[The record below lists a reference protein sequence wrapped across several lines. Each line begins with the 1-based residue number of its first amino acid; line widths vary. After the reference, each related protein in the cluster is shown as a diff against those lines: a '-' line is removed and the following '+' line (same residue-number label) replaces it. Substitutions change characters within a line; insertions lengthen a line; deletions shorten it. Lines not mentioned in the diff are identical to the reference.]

1 MRRSDMPDWRVMTPS
16 GATTEDEDMEDD
28 ELAEEP
34 VIVSKNLAKKRH
46 VVQSPRKKPPI
57 SSIGVAKAP
66 KKVKQKATFQR
77 QVSMKSVETPDVSRV
92 SIESHAS
99 TAIASTSTTSTL
111 VSSTGALSAASEGEE
126 WISSHLP
133 AKATSS
139 PRQTSIAASSDD
151 RIIFIDDKDAID
163 ASKQATHPYQEWPE
177 PTDEEEQIM
186 ALLNSRFVMAE
197 IAAQQSREAALPP
210 NSSAGPFAT
219 SFPASSPA
227 GIALPAPFAVP
238 ELPPR
243 LRFKQ
248 VIEAVFGGDTADT
261 DKAAENNTERES
273 SSASESDTDDE
284 SPSASDSDARTRDRA
299 RKRSLSEASSA
310 ASGPEERKRAR
321 TGELP
326 TDDEVA
332 AWLARLYPLIKG
344 KRAVDRADLQA
355 VADAMEEM
363 GEFGKLPWTFLENS
377 GLASAVDRVAQM
389 RARDVPG
396 GDEHGLRR
404 RAGALFDMWTE

>member
-1 MRRSDMPDWRVMTPS
+1 MPDWRVMTPS

-151 RIIFIDDKDAID
+151 RIIFIDDKGQTKCDHRAAYHALSRMARAD
-163 ASKQATHPYQEWPE
+163 RRGGANNG
-177 PTDEEEQIM
+177 PT
-186 ALLNSRFVMAE
+186 
-197 IAAQQSREAALPP
+197 QQSVRDGRDSSTTIPRGCTASEFVCRTICNFISCLITGRNRIACAVCGPRAPP
-210 NSSAGPFAT
+210 TTKVQAGHRGGVRRRYGGYGQG
-219 SFPASSPA
+219 ASS
-227 GIALPAPFAVP
+227 
-238 ELPPR
+238 EM
-243 LRFKQ
+243 
-248 VIEAVFGGDTADT
+248 
-261 DKAAENNTERES
+261 
-273 SSASESDTDDE
+273 ASYSDTDN
-284 SPSASDSDARTRDRA
+284 ALT
-299 RKRSLSEASSA
+299 
-310 ASGPEERKRAR
+310 
-321 TGELP
+321 
-326 TDDEVA
+326 
-332 AWLARLYPLIKG
+332 
-344 KRAVDRADLQA
+344 
-355 VADAMEEM
+355 
-363 GEFGKLPWTFLENS
+363 
-377 GLASAVDRVAQM
+377 
-389 RARDVPG
+389 
-396 GDEHGLRR
+396 HGV
-404 RAGALFDMWTE
+404 M